1 MGSVRPESGAGQT
14 GEERLFMEIIQP
26 LVGLFR
32 DDKDLERRRA
42 PRCEVDIGVCCALRE
57 PRTGRWR
64 LAAIRDI
71 STTGIALL
79 SERPCELGQLLT
91 IELADS
97 ERGLARRYLVEVRHA
112 DICFPNDDW
121 LHGCQFARP
130 LRDDELRLWL

>member
-1 MGSVRPESGAGQT
+1 
-14 GEERLFMEIIQP
+14 MEIIQP

-42 PRCEVDIGVCCALRE
+42 PRCEADIGVCCALRE

-64 LAAIRDI
+64 LAEVRDI

-79 SERPCELGQLLT
+79 AERPCETGQLLT
-91 IELADS
+91 VELRDS
-97 ERGLARRYLVEVRHA
+97 QRGLTRRYLVEVRHA
-112 DICFPNDDW
+112 DICLPNDDW